1 MTHISETPAG
11 TLVKQAHAGVKLIN
25 DQYPEAAAILREA
38 ITRFDVLREVH
49 QLTNHKVKKP
59 VTDAKPNDVV
69 CVFGKC
75 YRLRYINY
83 YGNHTVL
90 HLQPASEPLSPYT
103 ENDVISID
111 LANDILIE
119 VVQEQSNGQ
128 Q

>member
-1 MTHISETPAG
+1 MTHISEIPAG
-11 TLVKQAHAGVKLIN
+11 TLVKQAHAGVKLIAE
-25 DQYPEAAAILREA
+25 QYPEAAAILREA
-38 ITRFDVLREVH
+38 ITRLDVLREFH

-59 VTDAKPNDVV
+59 VTDVKPNDVV

-90 HLQPASEPLSPYT
+90 HFQPASEPLSPYT
-103 ENDVISID
+103 ENDVISLD

-119 VVQEQSNGQ
+119 VVGDLNNV
-128 Q
+128 

>member
-1 MTHISETPAG
+1 MTHISEIPAG

-25 DQYPEAAAILREA
+25 DQDPEAAAILREA
-38 ITRFDVLREVH
+38 ITRFDVLREIH

-90 HLQPASEPLSPYT
+90 HFQPAKEPLSPYT
-103 ENDVISID
+103 ENDVISLD

-119 VVQEQSNGQ
+119 VVGDLNNV
-128 Q
+128 

>member
-1 MTHISETPAG
+1 MKLNELPPK
-11 TLVKQAHAGVKLIN
+11 TLIKQAHAGVKLIN

-38 ITRFDVLREVH
+38 ITRFDVLREIH

-69 CVFGKC
+69 CVFGEC

-90 HLQPASEPLSPYT
+90 HFQPAKEPLSPYT
-103 ENDVISID
+103 ENDVISLD

-119 VVQEQSNGQ
+119 VVGDLNNA
-128 Q
+128 

>member
-1 MTHISETPAG
+1 MTHISEIPAG

-38 ITRFDVLREVH
+38 ITRFDVLREIH

-59 VTDAKPNDVV
+59 VTDANPNDVV

-90 HLQPASEPLSPYT
+90 HFQPAKEPLSPYT
-103 ENDVISID
+103 ENDVISLD

-119 VVQEQSNGQ
+119 VVGDLNNV
-128 Q
+128 

>member
-1 MTHISETPAG
+1 MRLNELPPK
-11 TLVKQAHAGVKLIN
+11 TLIKQAHAGVKLIN

-38 ITRFDVLREVH
+38 ITQFDVLREVH
-49 QLTNHKVKKP
+49 QLTNNKVKKLAIE
-59 VTDAKPNDVV
+59 AKPNDVV

-90 HLQPASEPLSPYT
+90 HFQPAKEPLSPYT
-103 ENDVISID
+103 ENDVISLD

-119 VVQEQSNGQ
+119 VVGDLNNV
-128 Q
+128 

>member
-1 MTHISETPAG
+1 MTHISEIPAR
-11 TLVKQAHAGVKLIN
+11 TLVKQAHAGVNLIN

-49 QLTNHKVKKP
+49 QLTNHKVKKLAIE
-59 VTDAKPNDVV
+59 AKPNDVV

-90 HLQPASEPLSPYT
+90 RFQPAKEPLSPYT
-103 ENDVISID
+103 ENDVISLD

-119 VVQEQSNGQ
+119 VVQEQNNG
-128 Q
+128 

>member
-1 MTHISETPAG
+1 MKLNELPPK
-11 TLVKQAHAGVKLIN
+11 TLIKQAHAGVKLITE
-25 DQYPEAAAILREA
+25 QYPEAAAILREA
-38 ITRFDVLREVH
+38 ITRLDVLREFH
-49 QLTNHKVKKP
+49 QLTNHTVNKP

-83 YGNHTVL
+83 YGNHSVL
-90 HLQPASEPLSPYT
+90 RFQPAREPLSPYT

-119 VVQEQSNGQ
+119 VVGGLNNV
-128 Q
+128 

>member
-1 MTHISETPAG
+1 MKLNELPPK
-11 TLVKQAHAGVKLIN
+11 TLIKQAHAGVKLIN

-38 ITRFDVLREVH
+38 ITRFDVLREIH
-49 QLTNHKVKKP
+49 QQTNHKVKKP

-90 HLQPASEPLSPYT
+90 HFQPAKEPLSPYT
-103 ENDVISID
+103 ENDVISLD

-119 VVQEQSNGQ
+119 VVGDLNNA
-128 Q
+128 

>member
-1 MTHISETPAG
+1 M
-11 TLVKQAHAGVKLIN
+11 
-25 DQYPEAAAILREA
+25 
-38 ITRFDVLREVH
+38 H
-49 QLTNHKVKKP
+49 QLTNQKVKKP

-90 HLQPASEPLSPYT
+90 HFQPAKEPLSPYT
-103 ENDVISID
+103 ENDVISLD

-119 VVQEQSNGQ
+119 VVGDLNNV
-128 Q
+128 

>member
-1 MTHISETPAG
+1 MKLNELPPK
-11 TLVKQAHAGVKLIN
+11 TLIKQAHAGVQLITE
-25 DQYPEAAAILREA
+25 QYPDAAAILREA
-38 ITRFDVLREVH
+38 ITRFDVLREIH

-90 HLQPASEPLSPYT
+90 HFQPAKEPLSPYT
-103 ENDVISID
+103 ENDVISLD

-119 VVQEQSNGQ
+119 VVGDLNNV
-128 Q
+128 